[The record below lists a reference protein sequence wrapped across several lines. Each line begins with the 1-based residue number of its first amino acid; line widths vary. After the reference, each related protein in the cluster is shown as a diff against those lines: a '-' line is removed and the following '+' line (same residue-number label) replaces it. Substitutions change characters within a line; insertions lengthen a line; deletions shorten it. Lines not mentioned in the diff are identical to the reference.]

1 MLSSVNLSDKTYEEL
16 ISEALSQASLR
27 AEEWTHLGASD
38 PGVTLMQNLTAFQ
51 LLQQE
56 QINRVPE
63 EVLRGLLKLAGIAP
77 QESRPATVLVQSPPG
92 GGPELPEGYRLW
104 SGSIPFE
111 TTGPVALR
119 PWSLAAVY
127 TGGAGRSRDVTRL
140 LDPAADAFVWP
151 FGRAPAGGDA
161 LVCVLSGTP
170 APDEPVRLWIQA
182 EESLRTPFPEE
193 GPAPRFSRVR
203 WQYYTEAGWQDAE
216 TEDETRGL
224 LCSGAVTLRLG
235 RGAPAVLEAFPV
247 RGCAL
252 RCLLEEADYDMAPK
266 LRGLSA
272 HLFPMVQRETLACC
286 HVFPGGRRVELRS
299 RPARTGCLFVFC
311 REAAGEPYRLYREA
325 PPGGGAGRC
334 YRREESGGGLTLWFD
349 PAFGAPGPCAG
360 RDSVRVSCFDGEA
373 VHHRSLGPVYGYENQ
388 TIRLELLKNALPE
401 SLLLAAETRG
411 PDGDAGYRFFSP
423 GSCAPELPCLRL
435 LPREGA
441 LVITRA
447 GAGGETLYLAGLSVT
462 RGGQGNLQPMS
473 VLEQRDGG
481 AESLWLC
488 PGPGR
493 FGRSQEG
500 TEALRRRFAASVR
513 RTSAAVCAGDYEEL
527 VRRTPGL
534 CIHKV
539 KAAVDGRRNIVRIAV
554 KPWGEGPFPRL
565 SPAYLRQIR
574 AFLEPHR
581 LLTTRIE
588 VLQPRYV
595 PVAVSASVS
604 VRGMTGRVREEA
616 EAALRQ
622 ALDYVNGP
630 QSFGET
636 VCFRTLCQA
645 LSALPSVE
653 SVESLSLFPEG
664 RGAVLADG
672 DILLEPDS
680 LCCPGSLRLT
690 ILEQPG
696 L

>member
-16 ISEALSQASLR
+16 ISEALSQAALR
-27 AEEWTHLGASD
+27 TGEWTHLGASD
-38 PGVTLMQNLTAFQ
+38 PGVTLLQNLTAFQ

-56 QINRVPE
+56 QINSVPE
-63 EVLRGLLKLAGIAP
+63 EVLCGLLKLAGVVP
-77 QESRPATVLVQSPPG
+77 QESRPASVLVQSPPE
-92 GGPELPEGYRLW
+92 GGPVLPEGYRLW
-104 SGSIPFE
+104 SGGIPFE
-111 TTGPVALR
+111 TAEPVALH

-127 TGGAGRSRDVTRL
+127 AGGAGRSRDVTRL

-151 FGRAPAGGDA
+151 FGKAPAPGDA

-170 APDEPVRLWIQA
+170 APEEPVRLWIQA
-182 EESLRTPFPEE
+182 EESLRAPFPED
-193 GPAPRFSRVR
+193 GPSPCFSRVR
-203 WQYYTEAGWQDAE
+203 WQYYTESGWQDAE
-216 TEDETRGL
+216 AEDETHGL
-224 LCSGAVTLRLG
+224 LCSGAVTLRL
-235 RGAPAVLEAFPV
+235 RSGAPAVLDAFPV

-266 LRGLSA
+266 LRALSA

-286 HVFPGGRRVELRS
+286 HTLPGGRRVELHS
-299 RPARTGCLFVFC
+299 RLARTGRLFVFC

-334 YRREESGGGLTLWFD
+334 YRREESGACLTLWFD

-388 TIRLELLKNALPE
+388 TIRLELLKNALQE

-411 PDGDAGYRFFSP
+411 PDGEAGYRFFSP
-423 GSCAPELPCLRL
+423 GGCAPDLPCLRL

-441 LVITRA
+441 LVVTRA
-447 GAGGETLYLAGLSVT
+447 GSGGETLYLAGLSVT
-462 RGGQGNLQPMS
+462 RGGQGNLRPMS

-481 AESLWLC
+481 APESLWRC

-493 FGRSQEG
+493 FGASQEG
-500 TEALRRRFAASVR
+500 TEDLRRRFAAHVR
-513 RTSAAVCAGDYEEL
+513 RASAAVCAADYEEL

-554 KPWGEGPFPRL
+554 KPWGEEPFSRL
-565 SPAYLRQIR
+565 SQVYLRQIR
-574 AFLEPHR
+574 AFLEPYR

-588 VLQPRYV
+588 ILQPHYV
-595 PVAVSASVS
+595 PLAVNAAVS
-604 VRGMTGRVREEA
+604 VRGMAGRVREEA
-616 EAALRQ
+616 EAVLRQ

-630 QSFGET
+630 QNFGEP
-636 VCFRTLCQA
+636 VCFRTLCRA
-645 LSALPSVE
+645 LSGLPAVE
-653 SVESLSLFPEG
+653 SVESLSLSPEG
-664 RGAVLADG
+664 RGAVLAGG
-672 DILLEPDS
+672 DILLEPDC
-680 LCCPGSLRLT
+680 LCYPGSLRLT
-690 ILEQPG
+690 ILG
-696 L
+696 NR